1 MTIIC
6 IKIIHFTLALN
17 DFFLFMINWSYPK
30 AIAPAM
36 TNPSAADLP
45 RPRAAVNATVEVR
58 VFSDIT
64 SIKRSIAFA

>member
-1 MTIIC
+1 
-6 IKIIHFTLALN
+6 
-17 DFFLFMINWSYPK
+17 MINLAYPK

-45 RPRAAVNATVEVR
+45 RPRAAVNATVEVS

-64 SIKRSIAFA
+64 SIKRSIALA